1 MALQQDLIQQGQ
13 GLVTY
18 MEEQVELLG
27 KKRMDQAQASL
38 AAEKAKDNMLQVHRQ
53 KTLEFSLLPEVADS
67 IDPKTNKANK
77 DWAQY
82 KLDELLESD
91 KDYITAIGGVYK
103 YQEEL
108 TILQAEIL
116 DIAERVG
123 VSKASA
129 RLISAML
136 GVLAGG

>member
-67 IDPKTNKANK
+67 IDPKTNKENK

-108 TILQAEIL
+108 RGNWGSIYSGIP
-116 DIAERVG
+116 
-123 VSKASA
+123 SY
-129 RLISAML
+129 
-136 GVLAGG
+136 